1 MSSVLEERLIEPRH
15 IDGEPERVRRIR
27 AQAAERFNT
36 LGWPTTRLEEWKY
49 TSLAPLVAID
59 WKIDLRQPEGSDPL
73 PPFGDRPIAELAFYN
88 GGLHTNRTTL
98 ANEHP
103 GIRILPMREAM
114 ESDSFAQ

>member
-1 MSSVLEERLIEPRH
+1 MSSVLEERLVEPCH

-49 TSLAPLVAID
+49 TSLTPLTSID
-59 WKIDLRQPEGSDPL
+59 WKADQRL
-73 PPFGDRPIAELAFYN
+73 PDDKTYPSPFGDKPVAELMFIN
-88 GGLHTNRTTL
+88 GTLYANRATL

-103 GIRILPMREAM
+103 GIRILPMP
-114 ESDSFAQ
+114 